1 MHSVAV
7 KHMTGVTQL
16 KRNFRKLKN
25 CEPSTWLYHHRMRM
39 LYHLDMH
46 STVSEM
52 RMEKSSGTRRDS
64 LPKATDNVSALIT
77 LIPMCQLSILPLCV
91 SSSHSLCENHPSSS
105 KQMSKM
111 HI

>member
-1 MHSVAV
+1 
-7 KHMTGVTQL
+7 MTGTTRL

-25 CEPSTWLYHHRMRM
+25 CEPLTWLYHHRTRM

-52 RMEKSSGTRRDS
+52 RMEKLSGTRRDS
-64 LPKATDNVSALIT
+64 LPKATDNVLVLIT
-77 LIPMCQLSILPLCV
+77 LIPMCQLSVLPLCM
-91 SSSHSLCENHPSSS
+91 SSSHSLHENHPSLS